1 MDVTGVAQTLTTG
14 SMLVAIPL
22 AALAGVVSFLSPCV
36 LPLVPGYLSYMTGVA
51 GAQVGTRKPKRSR
64 AVLGALAFML
74 GVSVVFVSFGALFG
88 GAGQRLIEH
97 QRMIQMIMGVIV
109 IILGL
114 GFLGAIPALQREFR
128 MHRMPTG
135 TLVGAFML
143 GLLFAIGWTPC
154 IGPALAAV
162 QSMALSEASA
172 ARGALLSFV
181 YVLGLGVPFIILG
194 LMLEK
199 SVSAVGALRR
209 HSKLIMRFGG
219 IMLIAIGLMQV
230 TGYWNELMITLRVWA
245 PQWAVPI

>member
-1 MDVTGVAQTLTTG
+1 
-14 SMLVAIPL
+14 MLIAIPL
-22 AALAGVVSFLSPCV
+22 AAAAGVVSFLSPCV

-51 GAQVGTRKPKRSR
+51 GAQAGSRAPKRSR
-64 AVLGALAFML
+64 AVLGALSFMA

-114 GFLGAIPALQREFR
+114 GFLGLIPALQREYR

-135 TLVGAFML
+135 TLIGAFML

-181 YVLGLGVPFIILG
+181 YVLGLGVPFILLG
-194 LMLEK
+194 LMMEK
-199 SVSAVGALRR
+199 SVNAVGVLRR

-219 IMLIAIGLMQV
+219 VMLIAIGLMQV
-230 TGYWNELMITLRVWA
+230 TGYWNELMIDLRVWA
-245 PQWAVPI
+245 PQWAVPL

>member
-1 MDVTGVAQTLTTG
+1 MDVNGVTQTLTTG

-22 AALAGVVSFLSPCV
+22 AALAGVISFLSPCV

-64 AVLGALAFML
+64 AVLGAISFMV

-97 QRMIQMIMGVIV
+97 QRIIQMVMGVIV
-109 IILGL
+109 IVLGL
-114 GFLGAIPALQREFR
+114 GFLGLIPALQREYR

-162 QSMALSEASA
+162 QSMALSEANA
-172 ARGALLSFV
+172 MRGALLSFI

-194 LMLEK
+194 AMLEK
-199 SVSAVGALRR
+199 SVSAVGILRR

-219 IMLIAIGLMQV
+219 VMLIAIGLMQV
-230 TGYWNELMITLRVWA
+230 TGYWNELMVALRVWA
-245 PQWAVPI
+245 PAWTVPL

>member
-1 MDVTGVAQTLTTG
+1 MDVTGVAQTLTSG
-14 SMLVAIPL
+14 SMLIAIPL
-22 AALAGVVSFLSPCV
+22 AALAGLVSFLSPCV

-64 AVLGALAFML
+64 AVLGALSFMF

-97 QRMIQMIMGVIV
+97 QRIIQMIMGIIVIV
-109 IILGL
+109 LGL
-114 GFLGAIPALQREFR
+114 GFLGLIPALQREFR

-209 HSKLIMRFGG
+209 HSKFIMRFGG
-219 IMLIAIGLMQV
+219 VMLIAIGLMQV

-245 PQWAVPI
+245 PQWTVPI